1 MPPAMAMVTHAAE
14 PTVLK
19 ARKRNHPIFVAPA
32 SGGAMSAS
40 PGTNLATSSAFEPQR
55 SKRDCVS
62 LTHESGVSDIRH
74 KSFITLLPYTLPARN
89 QTLSAAT
96 QAKMVQRNNAVGEIV
111 PCAAHAPATIRVG
124 ITGTGNPS

>member
-1 MPPAMAMVTHAAE
+1 MPPVMATVTHAAA
-14 PTVLK
+14 PTAAK
-19 ARKRNHPIFVAPA
+19 ARKRGQAIFVAPA
-32 SGGAMSAS
+32 SGGAMSDS

-74 KSFITLLPYTLPARN
+74 NSFMTPLPYTLPAMN

-96 QAKMVQRNNAVGEIV
+96 HAKMAQANNATGEIV
-111 PCAAHAPATIRVG
+111 PCAAHAPATISVG
-124 ITGTGNPS
+124 ITGTGSPS

>member
-1 MPPAMAMVTHAAE
+1 MPPMTATPTHAAE

-19 ARKRNHPIFVAPA
+19 ARKRSQAICVAPA
-32 SGGAMSAS
+32 SGGAMSAN

-55 SKRDCVS
+55 SKRDWVS

-74 KSFITLLPYTLPARN
+74 NNFMTPLPYTLPARN

-96 QAKMVQRNNAVGEIV
+96 HAKMAAANSAAGDIV
-111 PCAAHAPATIRVG
+111 PSAAQAPATIRVG
-124 ITGTGNPS
+124 ITGTGSPS